1 MPHWFEVVTFLK
13 EITLD
18 FFFSSGMMP
27 LWLFALGR
35 FFIDVNKVVIPYH
48 MIAINLLQVV
58 LPCTLGIFIRWKWE
72 KVALKLV
79 KGIRPMALFFVF
91 YIITYGTYANLYMY
105 QLMGD
110 YPIVIACGAMLPW
123 IGFSLG
129 GLLALLARQARAKCI
144 TIALE
149 TGIQN
154 IGIAIIILLYSMPQP
169 LGDLAGV
176 LPIVVAIFTPIPLY
190 LTLLGLGIRR
200 CINARR
206 SHDLPKDDNEASI
219 RSLNGNEKEKVL
231 EDKV

>member
-1 MPHWFEVVTFLK
+1 
-13 EITLD
+13 
-18 FFFSSGMMP
+18 MMP
-27 LWLFALGR
+27 LWLFLLGR
-35 FFIDVNKVVIPYH
+35 FFIDFNKVVIPYH

-58 LPCTLGIFIRWKWE
+58 IPCAIGLFIRWKWE
-72 KVALKLV
+72 KTAKKMV
-79 KGIRPMALFFVF
+79 KGIRPMALFFIL

-110 YPIVIACGAMLPW
+110 YPIVIASGALLPW

-129 GLLALLARQARAKCI
+129 GLLALVARQGRAKSI

-169 LGDLAGV
+169 MGDLAGV
-176 LPIVVAIFTPIPLY
+176 LPVVVAIFTPIPLY

-200 CINARR
+200 CILRR
-206 SHDLPKDDNEASI
+206 KSHNLPRDEEEQKPSIAASEVNSTKGPFKEA
-219 RSLNGNEKEKVL
+219 KV
-231 EDKV
+231 